1 VAFATNFARV
11 ERERPL
17 QANYEDYELTDDAA
31 RLDLERVCDLLRDTY
46 WAGSRSR
53 ERIALS
59 LRHSLCFGV
68 FRGGRQVGLARVLT
82 DQGATSY
89 LCDVVIDPE
98 HRSRGLG
105 GWLMRAILEH
115 PAVARTRMLLVTR
128 DAQGFYRQLGFETHP
143 YECMVRAEARSAA
156 DD

>member
-1 VAFATNFARV
+1 MRAR
-11 ERERPL
+11 
-17 QANYEDYELTDDAA
+17 YEDYELSDDVA
-31 RLDLERVCDLLRDTY
+31 RIDLDRVCELLRDTY
-46 WAGSRSR
+46 WAADRSR
-53 ERIALS
+53 AQIALS

-68 FRGGRQVGLARVLT
+68 FHGGRQVGLARVLT
-82 DQGATSY
+82 DQGASSY

-105 GWLMRAILEH
+105 GWLMRSILGH

-128 DAQGFYRQLGFETHP
+128 DAQKFYRRFGFATHP
-143 YECMVRAEARSAA
+143 FECMVRAEAPPAS

>member
-1 VAFATNFARV
+1 L
-11 ERERPL
+11 EREGPL
-17 QANYEDYELTDDAA
+17 RASYRDYELTDDAA
-31 RLDLERVCDLLRDTY
+31 RFDLDRVCELLRNTY

-53 ERIALS
+53 ERITLS
-59 LRHSLCFGV
+59 LSHSLCFGV
-68 FRGGRQVGLARVLT
+68 FHGGRQIGLARVLT
-82 DQGATSY
+82 DCGATSY

-105 GWLMRAILEH
+105 GWLMRSILEH

-128 DAQGFYRQLGFETHP
+128 DAQTFYRRFGFQTHP
-143 YECMVRAEARSAA
+143 YECMVRAEPGSAT

>member
-1 VAFATNFARV
+1 MRAS
-11 ERERPL
+11 
-17 QANYEDYELTDDAA
+17 YEDYELTDDRS
-31 RLDLERVCDLLRDTY
+31 RLDLDRICELLRDTY
-46 WAGSRSR
+46 WAAGRSR

-68 FRGGRQVGLARVLT
+68 FQGGGQIGLARVLT
-82 DQGATSY
+82 DHGATSY

-98 HRSRGLG
+98 HRARGLG
-105 GWLMRAILEH
+105 GWLMRSILEH

-128 DAQGFYRQLGFETHP
+128 DAQSFYRQFGFETHP
-143 YECMVRAEARSAA
+143 YECMVRTETGSAT